1 MHHKLAC
8 FANGNFY
15 FFSVLLSTKGHLSR
29 CSDNLPKRREFCV
42 GKLSAESGL
51 LLLSDFSTALRKC
64 HNVQCCGFLS
74 AASFFFVPFAINSKY
89 VSDRIYN

>member
-15 FFSVLLSTKGHLSR
+15 FCSVLLSTKGHFSRLS

-51 LLLSDFSTALRKC
+51 LLGESITDIVTPEF
-64 HNVQCCGFLS
+64 
-74 AASFFFVPFAINSKY
+74 
-89 VSDRIYN
+89 YN